1 MTWNNEIYKH
11 STSIPKNVN
20 IHKLSDIDKESNTCH
35 RTIKIEPVTVKSSA
49 CINVNV
55 ETMIKILNLK
65 LVFM

>member
-1 MTWNNEIYKH
+1 M
-11 STSIPKNVN
+11 N